1 MDAPLCVARLFLI
14 RWKIVSIMG
23 YFMFIVAFII
33 GYPLFMI
40 AAYLL
45 GKLLFVKIEED
56 EETEKL
62 REESRMLREN
72 RLRLKLKK
80 QRLLHA

>member
-1 MDAPLCVARLFLI
+1 
-14 RWKIVSIMG
+14 MG
-23 YFMFIVAFII
+23 YIMFIMAFVI
-33 GYPLFMI
+33 GYPMFMI

-62 REESRMLREN
+62 RAETRMIREN

-80 QRLLHA
+80 QRLIHA

>member
-1 MDAPLCVARLFLI
+1 
-14 RWKIVSIMG
+14 MG
-23 YFMFIVAFII
+23 YIMFITAFII

-56 EETEKL
+56 EATEKL
-62 REESRMLREN
+62 REETRMMREN

-80 QRLLHA
+80 HRLLHA